1 LKILFSETT
10 QWFPGA
16 VGRSSNLVVENQHA
30 PVKFLVQ
37 IDDCVAGIKMSK
49 MLVFDTRDI

>member
-1 LKILFSETT
+1 MKILFSETT